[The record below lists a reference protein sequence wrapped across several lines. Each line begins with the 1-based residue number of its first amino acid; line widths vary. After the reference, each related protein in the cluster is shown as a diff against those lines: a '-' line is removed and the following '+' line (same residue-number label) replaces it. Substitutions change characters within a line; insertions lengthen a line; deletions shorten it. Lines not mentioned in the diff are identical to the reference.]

1 MKQVLVIA
9 EGKVAKIFLDFLFEK
24 YRNDNNYTIISNDTE
39 ILTFAKSF
47 EIKGQLHTLNA
58 EPTSAFFLSPLI
70 SQNPHSIFV
79 ILPNSA
85 KINEIC
91 RLIRQNSAE
100 VPIIVLLKQRAFL
113 EERFQDDANI
123 SVVSSDFLGA
133 KALIEKVPNIP
144 IIARGFGLN
153 KGEIM
158 QINVPFGSAY
168 TYISVG
174 SILQK
179 GWSIAGIYR
188 KNSFL
193 QVKPT
198 TIILPN
204 DSILAVGEPKV
215 LVKILKR
222 ISSNKNSFP
231 APFGRDIFAY
241 IDFRVCDKA
250 EVANII
256 TDSLWL
262 HKKIKN
268 DNLVINILNPS
279 DIETLQAIKSLARSD
294 ISVSVDYSQKS
305 VVEKIAEDSAKKM
318 GLIIAPR
325 GIFSDSK
332 NRKILYK
339 ANRPILKVGKTT
351 RLSEIGDSLVIA
363 NALANAPHTQNIAY
377 TIVDISSQ
385 LNLKINLY
393 EFDLDGEY
401 DEMLGTYYRNLGR
414 IFNKKVDITRT
425 HAKNPLFWLH
435 NKSVLQ
441 FIPLEISLIKGAIRW
456 LLDKN
461 SNYLSLFIHKNP
473 QILLPI

>member
-1 MKQVLVIA
+1 MKQVLIIA
-9 EGKVAKIFLDFLFEK
+9 EGKVAKIFIEFLLEK
-24 YRNDNNYTIISNDTE
+24 YYSHNFYTIVSSDSA
-39 ILTFAKSF
+39 ILS
-47 EIKGQLHTLNA
+47 LNFKQNFNLLKL
-58 EPTSAFFLSPLI
+58 EPTSPFFLSPLI
-70 SQNPHSIFV
+70 NRNLYSIFV
-79 ILPNSA
+79 IVPNPT
-85 KINEIC
+85 KCNEVC
-91 RLIRQNSAE
+91 RIIRGISAE
-100 VPIIVLLKQRAFL
+100 IPIILSCKQKSTISPAL
-113 EERFQDDANI
+113 HGDSNI
-123 SVVSSDFLGA
+123 HTISMDFLGA

-153 KGEIM
+153 RGEIM
-158 QINVPFGSAY
+158 QINVPFGSSY

-179 GWSIAGIYR
+179 GWSIVGIYR

-204 DSILAVGEPKV
+204 DSILAVGEPKI
-215 LVKILKR
+215 LVKIHRR

-241 IDFRVCDKA
+241 IDFRACDRA
-250 EVANII
+250 EVRNII
-256 TDSLWL
+256 ADSLWL

-279 DIETLQAIKSLARSD
+279 DINMLNEIKSLARED
-294 ISVSVDYSQKS
+294 ISVFVDYDKKS
-305 VVEKIAEDSAKKM
+305 VVEKIAQDSAKKM
-318 GLIIAPR
+318 GLIIAPC

-339 ANRPILKVGKTT
+339 ANRPILKVGKEV

-363 NALANAPHTQNIAY
+363 NLLHTQNIAY

-385 LNLKINLY
+385 LNLQIRLY
-393 EFDLDGEY
+393 EFDLDREY
-401 DEMLGTYYRNLGR
+401 DEILSTYYRNLGR
-414 IFNKKVDITRT
+414 IFNKKVDIIRT
-425 HAKNPLFWLH
+425 HAKNPLFWLR

-441 FIPLEISLIKGAIRW
+441 CIPLEISLLKSKVRW
-456 LLDKN
+456 LLEKN